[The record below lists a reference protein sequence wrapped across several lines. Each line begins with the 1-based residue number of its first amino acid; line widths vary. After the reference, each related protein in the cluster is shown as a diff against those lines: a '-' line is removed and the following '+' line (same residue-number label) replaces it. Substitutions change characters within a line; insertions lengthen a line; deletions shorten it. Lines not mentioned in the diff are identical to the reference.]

1 MGWGFSNRA
10 MIFKNFTVVFARI
23 YFATNIFLFLLCE
36 TECVWTLGL
45 QISEVEGGDHFLNIC
60 TGRRTKLET
69 AMKIALYVSPR
80 IG

>member
-1 MGWGFSNRA
+1 
-10 MIFKNFTVVFARI
+10 MIFKNFTAVFARI